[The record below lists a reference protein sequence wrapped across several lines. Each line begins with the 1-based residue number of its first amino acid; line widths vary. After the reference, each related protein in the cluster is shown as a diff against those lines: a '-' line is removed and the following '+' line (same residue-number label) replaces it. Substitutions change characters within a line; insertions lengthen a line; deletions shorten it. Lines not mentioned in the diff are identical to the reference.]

1 MSHRHTD
8 SGCDITPR
16 DDKDNE
22 REIQGAAADAP
33 AAAAQAPHLQQVQQ
47 VQEEAGSRPQSR
59 SGWRMHLHTPREDPH
74 KLQLQQGELRHGPEA
89 QGPAPAPAPAPAQAQ
104 AQARGSPAP
113 PATPPEHHWQRPH
126 WHRPLF
132 RSSSPAPAAPPA
144 AASTTSVTSQPRP
157 EPYSWSTASAAPP
170 SDSRLDTEIDP
181 LTPLPSSSSATPAS
195 VISRLSSSSSG
206 TSTPAPRIIDRDQ
219 IRTLASGE
227 PSPTSSG
234 FATPTEKPRR
244 KPFKSLRPFI
254 RAIMAFEKGRKF
266 STGTSVHR
274 KRQMSTLVE
283 REGHFG
289 PALTV
294 CQPFCLPLPS
304 DHLHGI
310 TCIHHLMS
318 VWRPPGSPLLKQ
330 ACSPQPDVTL
340 ILCLTSHIRTP
351 CCSFMPIRAL

>member
-16 DDKDNE
+16 DEKDRE
-22 REIQGAAADAP
+22 RETQGGPAAP
-33 AAAAQAPHLQQVQQ
+33 APAPAPAAQAPHHPQVQQ
-47 VQEEAGSRPQSR
+47 AQEEGAGSRPQSR
-59 SGWRMHLHTPREDPH
+59 SGWHVRLHTPREDPH
-74 KLQLQQGELRHGPEA
+74 KLQLQQGELRHPPET
-89 QGPAPAPAPAPAQAQ
+89 QAQ
-104 AQARGSPAP
+104 QAP
-113 PATPPEHHWQRPH
+113 PAAPSATPEHH

-132 RSSSPAPAAPPA
+132 HSSSPAPAAAPPA
-144 AASTTSVTSQPRP
+144 AASITSQPREQSDP
-157 EPYSWSTASAAPP
+157 EPYSWSSASAAPP
-170 SDSRLDTEIDP
+170 PPVDPLDIEIDP
-181 LTPLPSSSSATPAS
+181 LTPLPLPPSSSSTTLDS
-195 VISRLSSSSSG
+195 VISRLSSSSAAGTGLGSG

-227 PSPTSSG
+227 PSPASSG
-234 FATPTEKPRR
+234 FATPTTEKPRR

-294 CQPFCLPLPS
+294 CQP
-304 DHLHGI
+304 
-310 TCIHHLMS
+310 
-318 VWRPPGSPLLKQ
+318 
-330 ACSPQPDVTL
+330 
-340 ILCLTSHIRTP
+340 
-351 CCSFMPIRAL
+351 RA